1 MKQKK
6 VRDSIR
12 RDVEKYI
19 MYSFKEEYMQKSQEI
34 NAKYTVDRGKILR
47 SILETEYHGALDISD
62 KELKR
67 LIEKVGVVIYKRASP
82 REIPYII
89 VFTDVNAKRANIDDA
104 EWASGVLKSVFPGA
118 VTVFATVDKEPEKIK
133 KKYKKL
139 DHIVVGSE
147 LEEMWEKF
155 DEILK
160 ELIEI
165 KED

>member
-6 VRDSIR
+6 ARESIR

-19 MYSFKEEYMQKSQEI
+19 MYSFKEEYMQRSQEI

-47 SILETEYHGALDISD
+47 SILETEYHGALGISE
-62 KELKR
+62 KELKK

-89 VFTDVNAKRANIDDA
+89 VFTDVTARRAAIDDA
-104 EWASGVLKSVFPGA
+104 EEASGVLKTLFPGSI
-118 VTVFATVDKEPEKIK
+118 TVFATVDKEPEKIK

-139 DHIVVGSE
+139 DHIVVGST

-155 DEILK
+155 DEILR
-160 ELIEI
+160 EI
-165 KED
+165 IPLEE